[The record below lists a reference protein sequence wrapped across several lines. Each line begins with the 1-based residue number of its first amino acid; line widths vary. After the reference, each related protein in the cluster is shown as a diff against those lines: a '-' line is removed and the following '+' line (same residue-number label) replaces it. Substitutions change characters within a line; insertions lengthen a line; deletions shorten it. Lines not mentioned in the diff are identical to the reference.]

1 MGWELEVVPVGAD
14 VKNSCFVTDVDW
26 GMWTLSRNRATSL
39 PSGIYI

>member
-1 MGWELEVVPVGAD
+1 MGWELEVVPMGAD
-14 VKNSCFVTDVDW
+14 VKNSCLVTDVDW